1 VRFMLDQER
10 HISLNDI
17 LRSQLI
23 SAIDSVS
30 HFEDLGVFESG
41 KIHSNLSFDVSSGF
55 DGILIKKCLKVSAQ
69 EIVPGSFDL
78 ADDSYKILQIL
89 EARKVPESLVLFE
102 IKRGNHVYYVNE
114 LDFYYVIEN
123 KMF

>member
-1 VRFMLDQER
+1 MLDQER

-55 DGILIKKCLKVSAQ
+55 DGI
-69 EIVPGSFDL
+69 
-78 ADDSYKILQIL
+78 
-89 EARKVPESLVLFE
+89 
-102 IKRGNHVYYVNE
+102 
-114 LDFYYVIEN
+114 
-123 KMF
+123 